1 MNFLARCSHW
11 SRVGLLDLA
20 INLKSW
26 LTRVLTISQQALSVR
41 HWSSRHCSISGR
53 QWSGIL
59 MSPLLDGVDDTVG
72 GLQAKFLI
80 YTNSTLDCCAIFWS
94 TFQYLIQPPVSQVN
108 LSPNSGSQ
116 PASTPNSGPPSSLST
131 CTALHSQYSSASF
144 ESFKTYCSYS
154 NRTVEK

>member
-41 HWSSRHCSISGR
+41 HWSARHCSISGR

-59 MSPLLDGVDDTVG
+59 MSPLLDGVDDTVQVDEELGEPEFGVEAGWLPELGDKLTWDTG
-72 GLQAKFLI
+72 GCIRYWKVDQNIAQQSSVLLVYIRNF
-80 YTNSTLDCCAIFWS
+80 TC
-94 TFQYLIQPPVSQVN
+94 N
-108 LSPNSGSQ
+108 LP
-116 PASTPNSGPPSSLST
+116 
-131 CTALHSQYSSASF
+131 TALYSQHSSASF
-144 ESFKTYCSYS
+144 ESFKTYCNYS